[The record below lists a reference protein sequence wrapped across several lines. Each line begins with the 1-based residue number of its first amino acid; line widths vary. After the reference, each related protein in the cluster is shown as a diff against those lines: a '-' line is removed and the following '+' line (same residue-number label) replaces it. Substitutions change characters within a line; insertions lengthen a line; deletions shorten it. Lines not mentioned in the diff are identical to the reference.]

1 MAASHNGL
9 FLNQRKYVLDLLK
22 DAEMMDAKSAPTPL
36 DSKLQLA
43 KNSEPLQS
51 INHYQHLV
59 GKLIYL
65 TITRPDIAYT
75 VSLVSQ
81 FMHAPTIFHLSIVK
95 RILCYLKGSIG
106 RGIVM
111 AKNGHT
117 QITGYSDSDWAGN
130 AIDRKSTTGYCMFVN
145 GNLVSWRSRKQHVT
159 ARSSAEAEYRA
170 MDQLLVS

>member
-1 MAASHNGL
+1 
-9 FLNQRKYVLDLLK
+9 
-22 DAEMMDAKSAPTPL
+22 
-36 DSKLQLA
+36 
-43 KNSEPLQS
+43 
-51 INHYQHLV
+51 
-59 GKLIYL
+59 
-65 TITRPDIAYT
+65 
-75 VSLVSQ
+75 
-81 FMHAPTIFHLSIVK
+81 MHAPTIFHLSIVK
-95 RILCYLKGSIG
+95 RILRYLKGSIG

-111 AKNGHT
+111 VKNGHT